1 MSLIEIGK
9 VNRMFEDAVRA
20 KDPDRIASLYTGNA
34 MVLPPDGPVVRGQDA
49 VRQLWASVIKDMGL
63 RDVTL
68 KTIDLDVQDDSACEV
83 GQATLTLEPP
93 GGQRATV
100 NVKYVVVWR
109 RVGGDWRLHRDIWN
123 AVPA

>member
-34 MVLPPDGPVVRGQDA
+34 MVLPPDGPVVRGQDG
-49 VRQLWASVIKDMGL
+49 VRQLWTSVIKDMGL

-109 RVGGDWRLHRDIWN
+109 RFSGEWRLHRDIWN
-123 AVPA
+123 TVPA

>member
-34 MVLPPDGPVVRGQDA
+34 MVLPPDGPVVRGQDG
-49 VRQLWASVIKDMGL
+49 VRQVWASVIKDMGL

-109 RVGGDWRLHRDIWN
+109 RFGGDWRLHRDIWN

>member
-34 MVLPPDGPVVRGQDA
+34 MVLPPDGPVVRGQDG
-49 VRQLWASVIKDMGL
+49 VRQLWASVITDMGL

-93 GGQRATV
+93 GGQRAAV

-109 RVGGDWRLHRDIWN
+109 RFGGDWRLHRDIWN

>member
-34 MVLPPDGPVVRGQDA
+34 MALPPDGPVVRGQDG

-109 RVGGDWRLHRDIWN
+109 RLGGDWRLHRDIWN